1 MIMRIYNSLT
11 KQKEEFVPIDKDHV
25 RLYFCGPTVYNQLHI
40 GNYRAALVADLLSKT
55 VKGIFPKVSYV
66 SNITD
71 IDDKIIKAAADQG
84 CSITDVTQKYYT
96 KFMDDAALLG
106 IAKPDIQPFATDY
119 VDEMIVYIQQL
130 ITNGTAYEID
140 GNVLFDVSK
149 FTNYGCL
156 SDRCIEDQDS
166 GSRIKVEEY
175 KKNPNDFILWKP
187 SSDNEP
193 GWDSPWGT
201 GRPGWHL
208 ECSVMSESSLGVPFD
223 IHGGGN
229 DLKFPHHDNEIA
241 QTCGFHNNSDPTC
254 FAKYWVHNGFL
265 NLADEKMSKSLG
277 NVVYIDDLIKDY
289 KGNEI
294 RLALLS
300 THYRQPIPWSTNVLN
315 QAVSIAKKIKR
326 FTSSYTNMN
335 EFFADTKIG
344 EAILDDL
351 NTPKALA
358 VMQEIINAP
367 ENFELDKEI
376 STYKYIFEGSSQDL
390 SISKADED
398 KINHLIELR
407 LEAKNNGDYETA
419 DNIRDELSKMN
430 VTIKDIGR
438 KTEWEIL

>member
-1 MIMRIYNSLT
+1 MKIYNSLT
-11 KQKEEFVPIDKDHV
+11 KQKEEFVPIDKEHV

-71 IDDKIIKAAADQG
+71 IDDKIIKAATDQG
-84 CSITDVTQKYYT
+84 CSITDITQKYYK
-96 KFMDDAALLG
+96 KFMEDAALLG

-119 VDEMIVYIQQL
+119 VDEMIDYIQQL

-156 SDRCIEDQDS
+156 SDRCIESQDS

-187 SSDNEP
+187 SSESEP

-300 THYRQPIPWSTNVLN
+300 THYRQPIPWSLNVLN

-326 FTSSYTNMN
+326 FTSPYPNKN
-335 EFFADTKIG
+335 KFFSDTKIA

-351 NTPKALA
+351 NTPKALSI
-358 VMQEIINAP
+358 MQEIMNEP
-367 ENFELDKEI
+367 DNFNLEKEI

-390 SISKADED
+390 SISKEDED
-398 KINHLIELR
+398 KINQLIELR
-407 LEAKNNGDYETA
+407 LTAKNNGDYDTA

-430 VTIKDIGR
+430 VTIKDIGG

>member
-1 MIMRIYNSLT
+1 MKIYNSLT
-11 KQKEEFVPIDKDHV
+11 KQKEEFVPIDKEHV

-55 VKGIFPKVSYV
+55 VKGIFSKVSYV

-71 IDDKIIKAAADQG
+71 IDDKIIKAATDQG
-84 CSITDVTQKYYT
+84 CSITDITQKYYT
-96 KFMDDAALLG
+96 KFMEDAALLG

-119 VDEMIVYIQQL
+119 VDEMIDYILQL
-130 ITNGTAYEID
+130 ITNGTAYEIN

-166 GSRIKVEEY
+166 GSRIKVEGY
-175 KKNPNDFILWKP
+175 KNNPNDFILWKP
-187 SSDNEP
+187 SSDTEP

-315 QAVSIAKKIKR
+315 QAVSIVKKIKR
-326 FTSSYTNMN
+326 FTSSYPNKN
-335 EFFADTKIG
+335 KFFADTKIG

-358 VMQEIINAP
+358 TMQEIINTP
-367 ENFELDKEI
+367 ENFELEKEV

-398 KINHLIELR
+398 KINDLIALR
-407 LEAKNNGDYETA
+407 LEAKNTGDYQTA

-430 VTIKDIGR
+430 VNIKDIGG

>member
-1 MIMRIYNSLT
+1 MKIYNSLT
-11 KQKEEFVPIDKDHV
+11 KQKEEFVPIDKEHV

-55 VKGIFPKVSYV
+55 VKGIFSKVSYV

-71 IDDKIIKAAADQG
+71 IDDKIIKAATDQG
-84 CSITDVTQKYYT
+84 CSITDITQKYYK
-96 KFMDDAALLG
+96 KFMEDAALLG

-130 ITNGTAYEID
+130 ITNGTAYEIN

-175 KKNPNDFILWKP
+175 KNNPNDFILWKP
-187 SSDNEP
+187 SNDTEP

-254 FAKYWVHNGFL
+254 FAQYWVHNGFL

-294 RLALLS
+294 RLALLT

-326 FTSSYTNMN
+326 FTSSYPNMN
-335 EFFADTKIG
+335 KFFADTKIG

-351 NTPKALA
+351 NTPKAIA

-367 ENFELDKEI
+367 ENFELEKEI

-407 LEAKNNGDYETA
+407 LEAKNNGDYQAA
-419 DNIRDELSKMN
+419 DSIRDELSKMN
-430 VTIKDIGR
+430 VTIKDIGG

>member
-1 MIMRIYNSLT
+1 MRIYNSLT

-84 CSITDVTQKYYT
+84 YSITDITQKYYT

-289 KGNEI
+289 KGNDI

-326 FTSSYTNMN
+326 FTSSYSNMN
-335 EFFADTKIG
+335 KFFADTKIG

-358 VMQEIINAP
+358 VMQEIINTP
-367 ENFELDKEI
+367 ENFELEKEI

-398 KINHLIELR
+398 KINHLIGLR
-407 LEAKNNGDYETA
+407 LEAKNNGDYQTA

-430 VTIKDIGR
+430 VTIKDIGG

>member
-1 MIMRIYNSLT
+1 MKIYNSLT
-11 KQKEEFVPIDKDHV
+11 KQKEEFVPIDKEHV

-71 IDDKIIKAAADQG
+71 IDDKIIKAATEQG
-84 CSITDVTQKYYT
+84 CSITDITQKYYK
-96 KFMDDAALLG
+96 KFMEDAALLG

-119 VDEMIVYIQQL
+119 VDEMIDYIQQL

-156 SDRCIEDQDS
+156 SDRCIESQDS

-187 SSDNEP
+187 SSESEP

-300 THYRQPIPWSTNVLN
+300 THYRQPIPWSLNVLN

-326 FTSSYTNMN
+326 FTSPYPNKN
-335 EFFADTKIG
+335 KFFSDTKIA

-351 NTPKALA
+351 NTPKALSI
-358 VMQEIINAP
+358 MQEIMNEP
-367 ENFELDKEI
+367 DNFNLEKEI

-390 SISKADED
+390 SISKEDED
-398 KINHLIELR
+398 KINQLIELR
-407 LEAKNNGDYETA
+407 LTAKNNGDYDTA

-430 VTIKDIGR
+430 VAIKDIDG

>member
-1 MIMRIYNSLT
+1 MKIYNSLT
-11 KQKEEFVPIDKDHV
+11 KQKEEFIPIDKEHV

-55 VKGIFPKVSYV
+55 VKGIFPNVSYV

-71 IDDKIIKAAADQG
+71 IDDKIIKAALDQN
-84 CSITDVTQKYYT
+84 CAITDITQKYYK
-96 KFMDDAALLG
+96 KFMEDAALLG
-106 IAKPDIQPFATDY
+106 IAKPDLQPFATDY
-119 VDEMIVYIQQL
+119 VDEMIDYIQQL
-130 ITNGTAYEID
+130 ITNGTAYEIN

-187 SSDNEP
+187 SSESEP

-289 KGNEI
+289 KGNHI

-326 FTSSYTNMN
+326 FTSSYSNMN
-335 EFFADTKIG
+335 KFFADTKIG

-351 NTPKALA
+351 NTPKALS
-358 VMQEIINAP
+358 VMQEIIKTP
-367 ENFELDKEI
+367 EDFELEKEI

-390 SISKADED
+390 SISKLDED
-398 KINHLIELR
+398 KINHLIKLR
-407 LEAKNNGDYETA
+407 LEAKNNGDYQTA

-430 VTIKDIGR
+430 VTIKDIDG

>member
-1 MIMRIYNSLT
+1 MKIYNSLT
-11 KQKEEFVPIDKDHV
+11 KQKEEFIPINKEHV

-71 IDDKIIKAAADQG
+71 IDDKIIKAASDQD
-84 CSITDVTQKYYT
+84 CSITDITQKYYK
-96 KFMDDAALLG
+96 KFMEDAALLG

-119 VDEMIVYIQQL
+119 VDEMIDYIQQL
-130 ITNGTAYEID
+130 ITNGTAYEIN

-149 FTNYGCL
+149 FNNYGCL

-187 SSDNEP
+187 SSESEP

-289 KGNEI
+289 KGNDI

-326 FTSSYTNMN
+326 FTSSYSNMN
-335 EFFADTKIG
+335 KFFADTKIG

-358 VMQEIINAP
+358 VMQEIINTP
-367 ENFELDKEI
+367 ENFELEKEI

-407 LEAKNNGDYETA
+407 LEAKNNGDYQTA

-430 VTIKDIGR
+430 VTIKDIGG

>member
-1 MIMRIYNSLT
+1 MRIYNSLT

-55 VKGIFPKVSYV
+55 IKGIFPKVSYV

-71 IDDKIIKAAADQG
+71 IDDKIINAAADQG
-84 CSITDVTQKYYT
+84 CSIADVTQKYYT

-193 GWDSPWGT
+193 GWDSPWGI

-326 FTSSYTNMN
+326 FTSSYANMN
-335 EFFADTKIG
+335 KFFVDTKIG

-358 VMQEIINAP
+358 VMQEIINKP
-367 ENFELDKEI
+367 DDFDLEKEI

-390 SISKADED
+390 SISKAEED

-407 LEAKNNGDYETA
+407 LEAKNNGDYQTA

-430 VTIKDIGR
+430 VTIKDIGG

>member
-1 MIMRIYNSLT
+1 MKIYNSLT
-11 KQKEEFVPIDKDHV
+11 KQKEEFIPIDKEHV

-71 IDDKIIKAAADQG
+71 IDDKIIKAASDQD
-84 CSITDVTQKYYT
+84 CSITDITQKYYK
-96 KFMDDAALLG
+96 KFMEDAALLG
-106 IAKPDIQPFATDY
+106 ITKPDIQPFATDY
-119 VDEMIVYIQQL
+119 VDEMIDYIQQL
-130 ITNGTAYEID
+130 ITNGTAYEIN

-187 SSDNEP
+187 SSESEP

-289 KGNEI
+289 KGNDI

-326 FTSSYTNMN
+326 FTSSYSNMN
-335 EFFADTKIG
+335 KFYADTKIG

-358 VMQEIINAP
+358 VMQEIINTP
-367 ENFELDKEI
+367 ENFELEKEI

-390 SISKADED
+390 SISKADKD

-407 LEAKNNGDYETA
+407 LEAKNNGDYQTA

-430 VTIKDIGR
+430 VTIKDIGG

>member
-1 MIMRIYNSLT
+1 MKIYNSLT
-11 KQKEEFVPIDKDHV
+11 KQKEEFVPIDKEHV

-71 IDDKIIKAAADQG
+71 IDDKIIKAATEQG
-84 CSITDVTQKYYT
+84 CSITDITQKYYK
-96 KFMDDAALLG
+96 KFMEDAALLG

-119 VDEMIVYIQQL
+119 VDEMIDYIQQL

-156 SDRCIEDQDS
+156 SDRCIESQDS
-166 GSRIKVEEY
+166 GSRIKVEKY

-187 SSDNEP
+187 SSESEP

-300 THYRQPIPWSTNVLN
+300 THYRQPIPWSLNVLN

-326 FTSSYTNMN
+326 FTSPYPNKN
-335 EFFADTKIG
+335 KFFSDTKIA

-351 NTPKALA
+351 NTPKALSI
-358 VMQEIINAP
+358 MQEIMNEP
-367 ENFELDKEI
+367 DNFNLEKEI

-390 SISKADED
+390 SISKEDED
-398 KINHLIELR
+398 KINQLIELR
-407 LEAKNNGDYETA
+407 LTAKNNGDYDTA

-430 VTIKDIGR
+430 VTIKDIDG

>member
-1 MIMRIYNSLT
+1 MKIYNSLT
-11 KQKEEFVPIDKDHV
+11 KQKEEFVPIDKEHV

-71 IDDKIIKAAADQG
+71 IDDKIIKAATDQG
-84 CSITDVTQKYYT
+84 CSIKDITQKYYK
-96 KFMDDAALLG
+96 KFMEDAALLG

-119 VDEMIVYIQQL
+119 VDEMIDYIQQL
-130 ITNGTAYEID
+130 ITNGTAYEIN

-149 FTNYGCL
+149 FNNYGCL

-187 SSDNEP
+187 SSESEP

-300 THYRQPIPWSTNVLN
+300 THYRQPIPWSLNVLN

-326 FTSSYTNMN
+326 FTSPYPNKN
-335 EFFADTKIG
+335 KFFLDTKIA

-351 NTPKALA
+351 NTPKALSI
-358 VMQEIINAP
+358 MQEIMNQP
-367 ENFELDKEI
+367 DNFNLEKEI

-390 SISKADED
+390 SISKEDED
-398 KINHLIELR
+398 KINQLIELR
-407 LEAKNNGDYETA
+407 LTAKNNGDYETA

-430 VTIKDIGR
+430 VAIKDIDG

>member
-1 MIMRIYNSLT
+1 MKIYNSLT
-11 KQKEEFVPIDKDHV
+11 KQKEDFVPIDKEHV

-40 GNYRAALVADLLSKT
+40 GNYRAALVADLLSKA

-71 IDDKIIKAAADQG
+71 IDDKIIKAATDQG
-84 CSITDVTQKYYT
+84 CSITDITQKYYQ
-96 KFMDDAALLG
+96 KFMEDAALLG

-130 ITNGTAYEID
+130 IANGTAYEIN

-156 SDRCIEDQDS
+156 SDRCIEDHDS

-187 SSDNEP
+187 SSDAEP
-193 GWDSPWGT
+193 GWDSPWGN

-300 THYRQPIPWSTNVLN
+300 THYRQPIPWSINVLN

-326 FTSSYTNMN
+326 FTASFPNKN
-335 EFFADTKIG
+335 KFFSDTKIA

-351 NTPKALA
+351 NTPKALSI
-358 VMQEIINAP
+358 MQEIINKP
-367 ENFELDKEI
+367 DDFNLEKEI

-390 SISKADED
+390 SISEADKD

-407 LEAKNNGDYETA
+407 LIAKNNGDYETA

-430 VTIKDIGR
+430 VTIKDIDG

>member
-1 MIMRIYNSLT
+1 MKIYNSLT
-11 KQKEEFVPIDKDHV
+11 KQKEEFVPIDKEHV

-71 IDDKIIKAAADQG
+71 IDDKIIKAATEQG
-84 CSITDVTQKYYT
+84 CSITDITQKYYK
-96 KFMDDAALLG
+96 KFMEDAALLG

-119 VDEMIVYIQQL
+119 VDEMIDYIQQL

-156 SDRCIEDQDS
+156 SDRCIESQDS

-187 SSDNEP
+187 SSESEP

-289 KGNEI
+289 KGNDI

-326 FTSSYTNMN
+326 FTSSYSNMN
-335 EFFADTKIG
+335 KFFADTKIG

-358 VMQEIINAP
+358 VMQEIINKP
-367 ENFELDKEI
+367 DDFDLEKEI

-390 SISKADED
+390 SISKAEED

-407 LEAKNNGDYETA
+407 LEAKNNGDYQTA

-430 VTIKDIGR
+430 VAIKDIDG

>member
-1 MIMRIYNSLT
+1 MKIYNSLT
-11 KQKEEFVPIDKDHV
+11 KQKEEFVPIDKEHV

-55 VKGIFPKVSYV
+55 VKGIFSKVSYV

-71 IDDKIIKAAADQG
+71 IDDKIIKAATDQG
-84 CSITDVTQKYYT
+84 CSITDITQKYYK
-96 KFMDDAALLG
+96 KFMEDAALLG

-130 ITNGTAYEID
+130 ITNGTAYEIN

-175 KKNPNDFILWKP
+175 KNNPNDFILWKP
-187 SSDNEP
+187 SSDTEP

-254 FAKYWVHNGFL
+254 FAQYWVHNGFL

-294 RLALLS
+294 RLALLT

-326 FTSSYTNMN
+326 FTSSYPNMN
-335 EFFADTKIG
+335 KFFADTKIG

-351 NTPKALA
+351 NTPKAIA

-367 ENFELDKEI
+367 ENFEIEKEI

-407 LEAKNNGDYETA
+407 LEAKNNGDYQAA
-419 DNIRDELSKMN
+419 DSIRDELSKMN
-430 VTIKDIGR
+430 VTIKDIGG

>member
-1 MIMRIYNSLT
+1 MKIYNSLT
-11 KQKEEFVPIDKDHV
+11 KQKEEFIPIDKGHV

-71 IDDKIIKAAADQG
+71 IDDKIIKAASDQD
-84 CSITDVTQKYYT
+84 CSITDITQKYYK
-96 KFMDDAALLG
+96 KFMEDAALLG

-119 VDEMIVYIQQL
+119 VDEMIDYIQQL
-130 ITNGTAYEID
+130 ITNGTAYEIN

-149 FTNYGCL
+149 FNNYGCL

-187 SSDNEP
+187 SSESEP

-289 KGNEI
+289 KGNDI

-326 FTSSYTNMN
+326 FTSSYSNMN
-335 EFFADTKIG
+335 KFFADTKIG

-358 VMQEIINAP
+358 VMQEIINTP
-367 ENFELDKEI
+367 ENFEIEKEI

-407 LEAKNNGDYETA
+407 LEAKNNGDYQTA

-430 VTIKDIGR
+430 VTIKDIGG

>member
-1 MIMRIYNSLT
+1 MKIYNSLT
-11 KQKEEFVPIDKDHV
+11 KQKEEFVPIDKEHV

-71 IDDKIIKAAADQG
+71 IDDKIIKAATDQG
-84 CSITDVTQKYYT
+84 CSITDITQKYYK
-96 KFMDDAALLG
+96 KFMEDAALLG

-119 VDEMIVYIQQL
+119 VDEMIDYIQQL

-156 SDRCIEDQDS
+156 SDRCIESQDS

-187 SSDNEP
+187 SSESEP

-289 KGNEI
+289 KGNDI

-326 FTSSYTNMN
+326 FTSSYSNMN
-335 EFFADTKIG
+335 KFFADTKIG

-358 VMQEIINAP
+358 VMQEIINKP
-367 ENFELDKEI
+367 DDFDLEKEI

-390 SISKADED
+390 SISKAEED

-407 LEAKNNGDYETA
+407 LEAKNNGDYQTA

-430 VTIKDIGR
+430 VAIKDIDG

>member
-1 MIMRIYNSLT
+1 
-11 KQKEEFVPIDKDHV
+11 
-25 RLYFCGPTVYNQLHI
+25 LYFCGPTVYNQLHI

-71 IDDKIIKAAADQG
+71 IDDKIIKAATDQG
-84 CSITDVTQKYYT
+84 CSITDITQKYYK
-96 KFMDDAALLG
+96 KFMEDAALLG

-119 VDEMIVYIQQL
+119 VDEMIDYIQQL
-130 ITNGTAYEID
+130 ITNGTAYEIN

-175 KKNPNDFILWKP
+175 KNNPNDFILWKP
-187 SSDNEP
+187 SSDTEP

-254 FAKYWVHNGFL
+254 FAQYWVHNGFL

-294 RLALLS
+294 RLALLT

-326 FTSSYTNMN
+326 FTSSYPNMN
-335 EFFADTKIG
+335 KFFADTKIG

-351 NTPKALA
+351 NTPKAIA

-367 ENFELDKEI
+367 ENFELEKEI

-407 LEAKNNGDYETA
+407 LEAKNNGDYQAA
-419 DNIRDELSKMN
+419 DSIRDELSKMN
-430 VTIKDIGR
+430 VTIKDIGG

>member
-1 MIMRIYNSLT
+1 MKIYNSLT
-11 KQKEEFVPIDKDHV
+11 KQKEEFIPIDKGHV

-71 IDDKIIKAAADQG
+71 IDDKIIKAASDQD
-84 CSITDVTQKYYT
+84 CSITDITQKYYK
-96 KFMDDAALLG
+96 KFMEDAALLG

-119 VDEMIVYIQQL
+119 VDEMIDYIQQL
-130 ITNGTAYEID
+130 ITNGTAYEIN

-149 FTNYGCL
+149 FNNYGCL

-187 SSDNEP
+187 SSESEP

-289 KGNEI
+289 KGNDI

-326 FTSSYTNMN
+326 FTSSYSNMN
-335 EFFADTKIG
+335 KFFADTKIG

-358 VMQEIINAP
+358 VMQEIINTP
-367 ENFELDKEI
+367 ENFELEKEI

-430 VTIKDIGR
+430 VTIKDIDG

>member
-1 MIMRIYNSLT
+1 MKIYNSLT
-11 KQKEEFVPIDKDHV
+11 KQKEEFVPIDKEHV

-71 IDDKIIKAAADQG
+71 IDDKIIKAATDQG
-84 CSITDVTQKYYT
+84 CSITDITQKYYK
-96 KFMDDAALLG
+96 KFMEDAALLG

-119 VDEMIVYIQQL
+119 VDEMIDYIQQL
-130 ITNGTAYEID
+130 ITNGTAYEIN

-149 FTNYGCL
+149 FNNYGCL

-187 SSDNEP
+187 SSESEP

-300 THYRQPIPWSTNVLN
+300 THYRQPIPWSLNVLN

-326 FTSSYTNMN
+326 FTSPYPNKN
-335 EFFADTKIG
+335 KFFSDTKIA

-351 NTPKALA
+351 NTPKALSI
-358 VMQEIINAP
+358 MQEIMNEP
-367 ENFELDKEI
+367 DNFNLEKEI

-390 SISKADED
+390 SISKEDED
-398 KINHLIELR
+398 KINQLIELR
-407 LEAKNNGDYETA
+407 LTAKNNGDYDTA

-430 VTIKDIGR
+430 VTIKDIDG

>member
-1 MIMRIYNSLT
+1 MKIYNSLT
-11 KQKEEFVPIDKDHV
+11 KQKEEFIPIDKGHV

-71 IDDKIIKAAADQG
+71 IDDKIIKAASDQD
-84 CSITDVTQKYYT
+84 CSITDITQKYYK
-96 KFMDDAALLG
+96 KFMEDAALLG

-119 VDEMIVYIQQL
+119 VDEMIDYIQQL
-130 ITNGTAYEID
+130 ITNGTAYEIN

-149 FTNYGCL
+149 FNNYGCL

-187 SSDNEP
+187 SSESEP

-294 RLALLS
+294 RLALLT

-326 FTSSYTNMN
+326 FTSPYSNMN
-335 EFFADTKIG
+335 KFFADTKIG

-358 VMQEIINAP
+358 VMQEIINTP
-367 ENFELDKEI
+367 ENFELEKEI

-407 LEAKNNGDYETA
+407 LEAKNNGDYQTA

-430 VTIKDIGR
+430 VTIKDIGG

>member
-1 MIMRIYNSLT
+1 MKIYNSLT
-11 KQKEEFVPIDKDHV
+11 KQKEEFIPIDKGHV

-71 IDDKIIKAAADQG
+71 IDDKIIKAASDQD
-84 CSITDVTQKYYT
+84 CSITDITQKYYK
-96 KFMDDAALLG
+96 KFMEDAALLG

-119 VDEMIVYIQQL
+119 VDEMIDYIQQL
-130 ITNGTAYEID
+130 ITNGTAYEIN

-149 FTNYGCL
+149 FNNYGCL

-187 SSDNEP
+187 SSESEP

-254 FAKYWVHNGFL
+254 FAKYWIHNGFL

-289 KGNEI
+289 KGNDI

-326 FTSSYTNMN
+326 FTSSYSNMN
-335 EFFADTKIG
+335 KFFADTKIG

-358 VMQEIINAP
+358 VMQEIINTP
-367 ENFELDKEI
+367 ENFELEKEI

-407 LEAKNNGDYETA
+407 LEAKNNGDYQTA

-430 VTIKDIGR
+430 VTIKDIGG

>member
-1 MIMRIYNSLT
+1 MKIYNSLT
-11 KQKEEFVPIDKDHV
+11 KQKEEFVPIDKEHV

-71 IDDKIIKAAADQG
+71 IDDKIIKAASDQD
-84 CSITDVTQKYYT
+84 CSITDITQKYYK
-96 KFMDDAALLG
+96 KFMEDAALLG

-119 VDEMIVYIQQL
+119 VDEMIDYIQQL
-130 ITNGTAYEID
+130 ITNGTAYEIN

-187 SSDNEP
+187 SSESEP

-300 THYRQPIPWSTNVLN
+300 THYRQPIPWSLNVLN

-326 FTSSYTNMN
+326 FTSPYPNKN
-335 EFFADTKIG
+335 KFFSDTKIA

-351 NTPKALA
+351 NTPKALSI
-358 VMQEIINAP
+358 MQEIMNEP
-367 ENFELDKEI
+367 DNFNLEKEI

-390 SISKADED
+390 SISKEDED
-398 KINHLIELR
+398 KINQLIELR
-407 LEAKNNGDYETA
+407 LTAKNNGDYDTA

-430 VTIKDIGR
+430 VTIKDIDG

>member
-1 MIMRIYNSLT
+1 MKIYNSLT
-11 KQKEEFVPIDKDHV
+11 KQKEEFVPIDKEHV

-71 IDDKIIKAAADQG
+71 IDDKIIKAATDQG
-84 CSITDVTQKYYT
+84 CSIKDITQKYYK
-96 KFMDDAALLG
+96 KFMEDAALLG

-119 VDEMIVYIQQL
+119 VDEMIDYIQQL
-130 ITNGTAYEID
+130 ITNGTAYEIN

-149 FTNYGCL
+149 FNNYGCL

-187 SSDNEP
+187 SSESEP

-300 THYRQPIPWSTNVLN
+300 THYRQPIPWSLNVLN

-326 FTSSYTNMN
+326 FTSPYPNKN
-335 EFFADTKIG
+335 KFFLDTKIA

-351 NTPKALA
+351 NTPKALSI
-358 VMQEIINAP
+358 MQEIMNQP
-367 ENFELDKEI
+367 DNFNLEKEI

-390 SISKADED
+390 SISKEDED
-398 KINHLIELR
+398 KINQLIELR
-407 LEAKNNGDYETA
+407 LTAKNNGDYDTA

-430 VTIKDIGR
+430 VTIKDIDG

>member
-1 MIMRIYNSLT
+1 MKIYNSLT
-11 KQKEEFVPIDKDHV
+11 KQKEEFIPIDKGHV

-71 IDDKIIKAAADQG
+71 IDDKIIKAATDQG
-84 CSITDVTQKYYT
+84 CSITDITQKYYK
-96 KFMDDAALLG
+96 KFMEDAALLG

-130 ITNGTAYEID
+130 ITNGTAYEIN

-149 FTNYGCL
+149 FNNYGCL

-187 SSDNEP
+187 SSESEP

-300 THYRQPIPWSTNVLN
+300 THYRQPIPWSTNVLK

-326 FTSSYTNMN
+326 FTSSYSNMN
-335 EFFADTKIG
+335 KFFADTKIG

-358 VMQEIINAP
+358 VMQEIINTP
-367 ENFELDKEI
+367 ENFELEKEI

-407 LEAKNNGDYETA
+407 LEAKNNGDYQTA

-430 VTIKDIGR
+430 VTIKDIGG

>member
-1 MIMRIYNSLT
+1 MKIYNSLT
-11 KQKEEFVPIDKDHV
+11 KQKEEFIPIDKGHV

-71 IDDKIIKAAADQG
+71 IDDKIIKAASDQD
-84 CSITDVTQKYYT
+84 CSITDITQKYYK
-96 KFMDDAALLG
+96 KFMEDAALLG

-119 VDEMIVYIQQL
+119 VDEMIDYIQQL
-130 ITNGTAYEID
+130 ITNGTAYEIN

-149 FTNYGCL
+149 FNNYGCL

-187 SSDNEP
+187 SSESEP

-289 KGNEI
+289 KGNDI

-326 FTSSYTNMN
+326 FTSAYSNMN
-335 EFFADTKIG
+335 KFFADTKIG

-358 VMQEIINAP
+358 VMQEIINTP
-367 ENFELDKEI
+367 ENFELEKEI

-407 LEAKNNGDYETA
+407 LEAKNNGDYQTA

-430 VTIKDIGR
+430 VTIKDIGG

>member
-1 MIMRIYNSLT
+1 MKIYNSLT
-11 KQKEEFVPIDKDHV
+11 KQKEEFVPIDKEHV

-71 IDDKIIKAAADQG
+71 IDDKIIKAATDQG
-84 CSITDVTQKYYT
+84 CSITDITQKYYK
-96 KFMDDAALLG
+96 KFMEDAALLG

-119 VDEMIVYIQQL
+119 VDEMIDYIQQL
-130 ITNGTAYEID
+130 ITNGTAYEIN

-175 KKNPNDFILWKP
+175 KNNPNDFILWKP
-187 SSDNEP
+187 SSDTEP

-241 QTCGFHNNSDPTC
+241 QACGFHNNSDPTC
-254 FAKYWVHNGFL
+254 FAQYWVHNGFL

-294 RLALLS
+294 RLALLT

-326 FTSSYTNMN
+326 FTSSYPNMN
-335 EFFADTKIG
+335 KFFADTKTG

-351 NTPKALA
+351 NTPKAIA

-367 ENFELDKEI
+367 ENFELEKEI

-390 SISKADED
+390 SISKAAED

-407 LEAKNNGDYETA
+407 LEAKNNGDYQTA
-419 DNIRDELSKMN
+419 DNIRDQLSKMN
-430 VTIKDIGR
+430 VTIKDIGG

>member
-1 MIMRIYNSLT
+1 MKIYNSLT
-11 KQKEEFVPIDKDHV
+11 KQKEEFVPIDKNHV

-40 GNYRAALVADLLSKT
+40 GNYRAALVADLVSKT
-55 VKGIFPKVSYV
+55 VKGIFPKVTYV

-71 IDDKIIKAAADQG
+71 IDDKIIKAATDQG
-84 CSITDVTQKYYT
+84 CSITDITQKYFK
-96 KFMDDAALLG
+96 KFMEESALLG

-130 ITNGTAYEID
+130 IANDTAYEIN
-140 GNVLFDVSK
+140 GNVVFDVSK

-156 SDRCIEDQDS
+156 SDRSIEDQDS

-187 SSDNEP
+187 SDDNEP
-193 GWDSPWGT
+193 GWDSPWSK

-300 THYRQPIPWSTNVLN
+300 THYRQPIPWSINVLN

-326 FTSSYTNMN
+326 FTSSYSNMN
-335 EFFADTKIG
+335 KFFADTKIA

-358 VMQEIINAP
+358 VMQEIINTP
-367 ENFELDKEI
+367 ENFELEKEI

-390 SISKADED
+390 SISKGDED
-398 KINHLIELR
+398 KINNLIALR
-407 LEAKNNGDYETA
+407 LEAKNKGDYQTA

-430 VTIKDIGR
+430 VSIKDIDG

>member
-1 MIMRIYNSLT
+1 MKIYNSLT
-11 KQKEEFVPIDKDHV
+11 KQKEEFVPIDKEHV

-71 IDDKIIKAAADQG
+71 IDDKIIKAATDQG
-84 CSITDVTQKYYT
+84 CSIKDITQKYYK
-96 KFMDDAALLG
+96 KFMEDAALLG

-119 VDEMIVYIQQL
+119 VDEMIDYIQQL
-130 ITNGTAYEID
+130 ITNGTAYEIN

-156 SDRCIEDQDS
+156 SDRCIESQDS

-175 KKNPNDFILWKP
+175 KKNPNDFVLWKP
-187 SSDNEP
+187 SSESEP

-300 THYRQPIPWSTNVLN
+300 THYRQPIPWSLNVLN

-326 FTSSYTNMN
+326 FTSPYPNKN
-335 EFFADTKIG
+335 KFFLDTKIA

-351 NTPKALA
+351 NTPKALSI
-358 VMQEIINAP
+358 MQEIMNQP
-367 ENFELDKEI
+367 DNFNLEKEI

-390 SISKADED
+390 SISKEDED
-398 KINHLIELR
+398 KINQLIELR
-407 LEAKNNGDYETA
+407 LTAKNNGDYDTA

-430 VTIKDIGR
+430 VTIKDIDG

>member
-1 MIMRIYNSLT
+1 MKIYNSLT
-11 KQKEEFVPIDKDHV
+11 KQKEEFIPIDKEHV

-71 IDDKIIKAAADQG
+71 IDDKIIKAASDQD
-84 CSITDVTQKYYT
+84 CSITDITQKYYK
-96 KFMDDAALLG
+96 KFMEDAALLG

-119 VDEMIVYIQQL
+119 VDEMIDYIQQL
-130 ITNGTAYEID
+130 ITNGTAYEIN

-149 FTNYGCL
+149 FNNYGCL

-187 SSDNEP
+187 SSESEP

-289 KGNEI
+289 KGNDI

-326 FTSSYTNMN
+326 FTSSYSNMN
-335 EFFADTKIG
+335 KFFADTKIG

-358 VMQEIINAP
+358 VMQEIINTP
-367 ENFELDKEI
+367 ENFELEKEI

-407 LEAKNNGDYETA
+407 LEAKNNGDYQTA

-430 VTIKDIGR
+430 VTIKDIGG

>member
-1 MIMRIYNSLT
+1 MKIYNSLT
-11 KQKEEFVPIDKDHV
+11 KQKEEFVPIDKEHV

-40 GNYRAALVADLLSKT
+40 GNYRAALVADLLSK
-55 VKGIFPKVSYV
+55 VLKGIFPKVSYV

-71 IDDKIIKAAADQG
+71 IDDKIIKAATDQG
-84 CSITDVTQKYYT
+84 CSITDITQKYYQ
-96 KFMDDAALLG
+96 KFMEDAALLG

-130 ITNGTAYEID
+130 IANGTAYEIN

-156 SDRCIEDQDS
+156 SDRCIEDHDS

-187 SSDNEP
+187 SSDAEP
-193 GWDSPWGT
+193 GWDSPWGN

-300 THYRQPIPWSTNVLN
+300 THYRQPIPWSINVLN

-326 FTSSYTNMN
+326 FTASYPNKN
-335 EFFADTKIG
+335 KFFSDTKIA

-351 NTPKALA
+351 NTPKALSI
-358 VMQEIINAP
+358 MQEIINKP
-367 ENFELDKEI
+367 DDFDLEKEI

-390 SISKADED
+390 SISEADKD

-407 LEAKNNGDYETA
+407 LTAKNNGDYETA

-430 VTIKDIGR
+430 VTIKDIDG
-438 KTEWEIL
+438 KTEWEVL

>member
-1 MIMRIYNSLT
+1 MKIYNSLT
-11 KQKEEFVPIDKDHV
+11 KQKEEFVPIDKEHV

-40 GNYRAALVADLLSKT
+40 GNYRAALVADLLSKV

-71 IDDKIIKAAADQG
+71 IDDKIIKAAKDQH
-84 CSITDVTQKYYT
+84 CSITDITQKYYQ
-96 KFMDDAALLG
+96 KFMEDAALLG

-119 VDEMIVYIQQL
+119 VDEMIIYIQQL
-130 ITNGTAYEID
+130 IANGTAYEIN

-187 SSDNEP
+187 SGDGEP
-193 GWDSPWGT
+193 GWDSPWGN

-289 KGNEI
+289 KGNDI

-300 THYRQPIPWSTNVLN
+300 THYRQPIPWSINVLN

-326 FTSSYTNMN
+326 FTASYTNKN
-335 EFFADTKIG
+335 KFFSDTKIA

-351 NTPKALA
+351 NTPKALSI
-358 VMQEIINAP
+358 MQEIINKP
-367 ENFELDKEI
+367 DDFDLEKEI

-390 SISKADED
+390 SISEADKD

-407 LEAKNNGDYETA
+407 LTAKNNGDYETA

-430 VTIKDIGR
+430 VTIKDIDG

>member
-1 MIMRIYNSLT
+1 MKIYNSLT
-11 KQKEEFVPIDKDHV
+11 KQKEEFVPIDKEHV

-71 IDDKIIKAAADQG
+71 IDDKIIKAATDQG
-84 CSITDVTQKYYT
+84 CSITDITQKYYK
-96 KFMDDAALLG
+96 KFMEDAALLG

-119 VDEMIVYIQQL
+119 VDEMIDYIQQL
-130 ITNGTAYEID
+130 ITNGTAYEIN

-175 KKNPNDFILWKP
+175 KNNPNDFILWKP
-187 SSDNEP
+187 SSDTEP

-254 FAKYWVHNGFL
+254 FAQYWVHNGFL

-294 RLALLS
+294 RLALLT

-326 FTSSYTNMN
+326 FTSSYPNMN
-335 EFFADTKIG
+335 KFFADTKIG

-351 NTPKALA
+351 NTPKAIA

-367 ENFELDKEI
+367 ENFGLEKEI
-376 STYKYIFEGSSQDL
+376 STYNYIFEGSSQDL

-430 VTIKDIGR
+430 VTIKDIGG